1 MIDSFKH
8 KGLRNKLIEE
18 LSEKGIID
26 SGVLNA
32 VSKIPRHLF
41 MDSGFIDHAYQDK
54 AFPIGSGQ
62 TISQPF
68 TVAFQTQL
76 LEIKKGNKILEI
88 GTGSGYQAA
97 VLCEMGAKV
106 YTIERIRELYRKTSS
121 FLPSI
126 NYYPKKMIYG
136 DGYEGLE
143 EEAPFDGIIVTA
155 GASKIPEKLLLQLK
169 VGGRMVVPIG
179 ENVQKMVLYIKKS
192 ETNFEIKNFGDF
204 QFVPMLKNRV

>member
-32 VSKIPRHLF
+32 ISKIPRHLF

-106 YTIERIRELYRKTSS
+106 YTIERIRELFRKTSS

-192 ETNFEIKNFGDF
+192 ETNFEIKFS
-204 QFVPMLKNRV
+204 

>member
-8 KGLRNKLIEE
+8 KGLRIKLIEE

-32 VSKIPRHLF
+32 ISKIPRHLF

-143 EEAPFDGIIVTA
+143 EEAPFDSIIVTA